1 MKIENAAKYKKLF
14 LFIALVAVEE
24 TPADRKVF
32 IPVPLPW
39 NQNE

>member
-1 MKIENAAKYKKLF
+1 MKNENAVKYKKVF
-14 LFIALVAVEE
+14 LFIALVAVEG

-32 IPVPLPW
+32 IPVPLHW